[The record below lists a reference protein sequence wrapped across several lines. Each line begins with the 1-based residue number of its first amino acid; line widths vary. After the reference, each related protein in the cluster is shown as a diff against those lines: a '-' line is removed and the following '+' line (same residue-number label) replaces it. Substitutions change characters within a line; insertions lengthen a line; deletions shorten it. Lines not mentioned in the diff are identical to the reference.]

1 MKLAVAL
8 FGVGLLGA
16 PAVYPPEIQLFGAGA
31 VQTVIA
37 DGVNC
42 SLRLSD
48 GAIAELADGRV
59 VAKSK
64 GATWLT
70 AKCDSGLTTVPV
82 VVRAAGALLKKSF
95 VNDVAPIFTMG
106 GCSGAN
112 CHGSIR
118 GQRGFKLSLFGYE
131 PSLDYEA
138 IGARID
144 KASPEKSLILT
155 KATARTPHGGG
166 FRFAADSMEY
176 RTILEW
182 VRQGAPYDSKDTP
195 RLTSLRVFPQERILV
210 GKAAAQQL
218 VAVAYYS
225 DDSVRDATRLVQY
238 SSNNPDVVQVNAK
251 GEAKALQ
258 TGETA
263 VMVRTM
269 GHAVA
274 ARILVADSAS
284 DPAYVRVPRHNFID
298 EHVFAKLQKL
308 NIRPSGLSDDGEFLR
323 RVYLDVIG
331 KLPTEEE
338 SRGFLVS
345 KAADKRVKIIDWLL
359 EQPEYADVWALRFAE
374 LTRAGT
380 REAGA
385 KGGRIVYEWFRRS
398 FAENR
403 PYDKLVTG
411 LLLSQGAHLFGKG
424 PSSFYNISFD
434 SNAADHATN
443 ISQIFLGVRIECAKC
458 HNHPSEKWT
467 QDDFYGLAAFFARVG
482 IKEVYEND
490 ENATVN
496 NEEGV
501 VTHPKTKKTVTPKYL
516 DGALEADEPDKDIRD
531 SLARWM
537 TRPDNPFFARAFVN
551 RVWKHY
557 LGRGLV
563 EEVDDFRVTNPPT
576 NPALLDAL
584 AADFIRNKFDIRRL
598 IRTIL
603 LSRTYQ
609 LSAQPNN
616 TNRGDA
622 INYSRFGMRRLM
634 AETLTDAIAQVT
646 AVPDKFPGYPQGTR
660 AMQVYAGANYMR
672 STFGRLNRDIICE
685 RDTQPDIAQTMHLIS
700 GDTIQKKLS
709 AEGNIIS
716 RWMSGD
722 VVDSL
727 FLRTL
732 TRFPTARE
740 KAALDTALAG
750 GDRKAVLQDAL
761 WAILNS
767 KEFLYNH

>member
-1 MKLAVAL
+1 MRIAL
-8 FGVGLLGA
+8 LTLSVSLLGA
-16 PAVYPPEIQLFGAGA
+16 PAVYPPEIQLFGTGA
-31 VQTVIA
+31 AQTVIA
-37 DGVNC
+37 DGAAC
-42 SLRLSD
+42 TLRIAD
-48 GAIAELADGRV
+48 PAIAELSAGRV
-59 VAKSK
+59 VAKAK

-95 VNDVAPIFTMG
+95 VNDVAPIFTMA

-131 PSLDYEA
+131 PESDFTA
-138 IGARID
+138 IRARVD
-144 KASPEKSLILT
+144 NTAPEKSLILA
-155 KATARTPHGGG
+155 KATAQTAHGGG
-166 FRFAADSMEY
+166 FRFSPDSLEY
-176 RTILEW
+176 RTIIDW
-182 VRQGAPYDSKDTP
+182 VRGGAPYDSAETP
-195 RLTSLRVFPQERILV
+195 RMSDLRAFPRERILA
-210 GKAAAQQL
+210 GANAAQQL

-225 DDSVRDATRLVQY
+225 DGSVRDVTQLVQY

-258 TGETA
+258 PGETA
-263 VMVRTM
+263 IMVRTM
-269 GHAVA
+269 GRAVS
-274 ARILVADSAS
+274 ARILVAESKAAT
-284 DPAYVRVPRHNFID
+284 AYPRVPRNNFID

-308 NIRPSGLSDDGEFLR
+308 NIQPSELSTDAEFLR
-323 RVYLDVIG
+323 RVYLDTIG

-338 SRGFLVS
+338 ARAFFNL
-345 KAADKRVKIIDWLL
+345 KTPNKRTQAIDWLL
-359 EQPEYADVWALRFAE
+359 QQPEFAELWALKFTE

-398 FAENR
+398 LAENK
-403 PYDKLVTG
+403 PYDKLVTE

-443 ISQIFLGVRIECAKC
+443 ISQIFLGLRIECAKC
-458 HNHPSEKWT
+458 HNHPWEKWT
-467 QDDFYGLAAFFARVG
+467 QDDFYGFAAFFARVAV
-482 IKEVYEND
+482 KEVYEND
-490 ENATVN
+490 ENATVY
-496 NEEGV
+496 NEEGTV
-501 VTHPKTKKTVTPKYL
+501 NHPKTKKAVTPKYL
-516 DGALEADEPDKDIRD
+516 DGPMEADEQDKDIRE
-531 SLARWM
+531 SLAHWM

-584 AADFIRNKFDIRRL
+584 AADFVRNKYDIRRL
-598 IRTIL
+598 VRTIL
-603 LSRTYQ
+603 SSRTYQ
-609 LSAQPNN
+609 LSAQPNA
-616 TNRGDA
+616 TNKTDT
-622 INYSRFGMRRLM
+622 INYSRFALRRLM
-634 AETLTDAIAQVT
+634 AETLADSIAQVT
-646 AVPDKFPGYPQGTR
+646 AVPDKFAGYPPGTR
-660 AMQVYAGANYMR
+660 AMQVYSGGNYML

-685 RDTQPDIAQTMHLIS
+685 RDTQPDISQTMHLIS
-700 GDTIQKKLS
+700 GDTIQKKLNAS
-709 AEGNIIS
+709 DNVIA
-716 RWMSGD
+716 RWMTGD
-722 VVDSL
+722 VVDSV

-732 TRFPTARE
+732 TRFPSPAERE
-740 KAALDTALAG
+740 ALTKALAE
-750 GDRKAVLQDAL
+750 GDRRAVLQDAL